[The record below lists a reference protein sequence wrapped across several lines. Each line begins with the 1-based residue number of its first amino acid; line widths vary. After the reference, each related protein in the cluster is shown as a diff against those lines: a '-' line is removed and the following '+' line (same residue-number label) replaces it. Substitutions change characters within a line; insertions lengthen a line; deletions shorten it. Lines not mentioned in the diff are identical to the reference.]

1 MGWGEQVLRQL
12 DGKPFYERARRRD
25 PVLDAAIR
33 DAVSACT
40 GQATGNKYHAVQ
52 TEVDGIRFDSKAEA
66 ARWSELRL
74 AERAGAITQL
84 ERQVKLLLPTGI
96 TWRIDFT
103 YVEDGMQVYE
113 DVKGKITSDYRIK
126 RDMLTWQ
133 IRMGDRPGIYR
144 EVKRSGAQGMENQR
158 IPGGRLMEYTGIC
171 IECGGRKGAEV
182 AQAADAAECNLL
194 ATDKCRHRRPGI
206 FVERY
211 GVCTYCGQVNVV
223 QWYEDAPAE
232 ECNERATE
240 MCTCPEAARA
250 ADIRQQVE
258 RGRDMVIQLFG
269 EVAEERD
276 LRPAKYKAF
285 AHLMD
290 VVEVVAAGEI
300 AEATVRLSPRTT
312 AKIKM
317 TANRQI
323 KVERTDTTKYSLE
336 D

>member
-103 YVEDGMQVYE
+103 YVEGGVQVYE

-126 RDMLTWQ
+126 RNMLTWQ

-144 EVKRSGAQGMENQR
+144 EVKRSGARGWA
-158 IPGGRLMEYTGIC
+158 IKEYREG
-171 IECGGRKGAEV
+171 
-182 AQAADAAECNLL
+182 D
-194 ATDKCRHRRPGI
+194 
-206 FVERY
+206 
-211 GVCTYCGQVNVV
+211 
-223 QWYEDAPAE
+223 
-232 ECNERATE
+232 
-240 MCTCPEAARA
+240 
-250 ADIRQQVE
+250 
-258 RGRDMVIQLFG
+258 
-269 EVAEERD
+269 
-276 LRPAKYKAF
+276 
-285 AHLMD
+285 
-290 VVEVVAAGEI
+290 
-300 AEATVRLSPRTT
+300 
-312 AKIKM
+312 
-317 TANRQI
+317 
-323 KVERTDTTKYSLE
+323 
-336 D
+336 

>member
-1 MGWGEQVLRQL
+1 
-12 DGKPFYERARRRD
+12 
-25 PVLDAAIR
+25 
-33 DAVSACT
+33 
-40 GQATGNKYHAVQ
+40 
-52 TEVDGIRFDSKAEA
+52 
-66 ARWSELRL
+66 
-74 AERAGAITQL
+74 
-84 ERQVKLLLPTGI
+84 
-96 TWRIDFT
+96 
-103 YVEDGMQVYE
+103 
-113 DVKGKITSDYRIK
+113 
-126 RDMLTWQ
+126 
-133 IRMGDRPGIYR
+133 
-144 EVKRSGAQGMENQR
+144 
-158 IPGGRLMEYTGIC
+158 MEYTGIC
-171 IECGGRKGAEV
+171 IACGAEK
-182 AQAADAAECNLL
+182 ALRWPKPLTQAECNLL

-240 MCTCPEAARA
+240 MCKCPEAARA

-323 KVERTDTTKYSLE
+323 KVERVDTTKYSLE